1 MVDQKFIEELRRLV
15 KEKKAIVGTNR
26 TLKLLKLGKIA
37 KVVLAKNV
45 PEDIRKDIEYY
56 AKLANVE
63 VIQLDVENVELGAMV
78 GKPFK
83 VTVIGIPK

>member
-15 KEKKAIVGTNR
+15 KEKKAIVGSNR
-26 TLKLLKLGKIA
+26 TIKLLKLGKIA
-37 KVVLAKNV
+37 KVVMARNV
-45 PEDIRKDIEYY
+45 PEDIKKDIEYY
-56 AKLANVE
+56 AKLANAE
-63 VIQLDVENVELGAMV
+63 VVQLEVDNVELGAMV